1 MDALPKAARFIFAVA
16 LVGFGV
22 QFFLFVTSMPGPIP
36 GPPWTHRTA
45 FLCLLACVGFIL
57 AGVSIAIGK
66 MARLVSVL
74 LGAVMLLYGLLRH
87 VPELMKHLHDPSHWT
102 VVFEIVA
109 MGGGAWVLARSFP
122 ADGKKYQPSDITV
135 WKLANAG
142 RFLIA
147 ISLLVFA
154 VQHFMYAGFVATLVP
169 SWIPAHLFWA
179 YFTGGAFI
187 ASALAIAANKAM
199 RLTGMLLGS
208 MFLLWVVVL
217 HAPRVAAA
225 LHKGNEVTSLFVAL
239 AMSGVGYALAGWE
252 VSGDEAD

>member
-1 MDALPKAARFIFAVA
+1 MDALLKAARFIFALA
-16 LVGFGV
+16 MVGFGV
-22 QFFLFVTSMPGPIP
+22 QFFFFVTSMSGPVP

-87 VPELMKHLHDPSHWT
+87 VPGLMKHLHDPSPWT

-109 MGGGAWVLARSFP
+109 MSGGAWMLAGSFP

-187 ASALAIAANKAM
+187 ASALAIAANKVM

-225 LHKGNEVTSLFVAL
+225 LHNGNEVTSLFVAL
-239 AMSGVGYALAGWE
+239 AMSGVGFALAGWE
-252 VSGDEAD
+252 VGGDEAD

>member
-1 MDALPKAARFIFAVA
+1 MDALLKAARFIFALA
-16 LVGFGV
+16 MVGFGV
-22 QFFLFVTSMPGPIP
+22 QFFLFVTSMSGPVP

-57 AGVSIAIGK
+57 AGVSIVTSK
-66 MARLVSVL
+66 VARLVSVL

-187 ASALAIAANKAM
+187 ASALAIAANKVM

-225 LHKGNEVTSLFVAL
+225 LHNGNEVTSLFVAL
-239 AMSGVGYALAGWE
+239 AMSGVGFALAGWE
-252 VSGDEAD
+252 VGGDEAD

>member
-1 MDALPKAARFIFAVA
+1 
-16 LVGFGV
+16 
-22 QFFLFVTSMPGPIP
+22 
-36 GPPWTHRTA
+36 
-45 FLCLLACVGFIL
+45 LLACVGFIL
-57 AGVSIAIGK
+57 AGVSIVTSK
-66 MARLVSVL
+66 VARLVSVL

-187 ASALAIAANKAM
+187 ASALAIAANKVM

-225 LHKGNEVTSLFVAL
+225 LHNGNEVTSLFVAL
-239 AMSGVGYALAGWE
+239 AMSGVGFALAGWE
-252 VSGDEAD
+252 VGGDEAD